1 MTKTD
6 ATGSDDVI
14 AALDEAIALCGGA
27 KAFVERIHV
36 ASSSPG
42 MWRRRRSVPAD
53 HCPSIERETGGKVR
67 CERLRPSVDWGYLRT
82 STNVGSAEG
91 TQQG

>member
-1 MTKTD
+1 M
-6 ATGSDDVI
+6 V

-36 ASSSPG
+36 ASSSPA
-42 MWRRRRSVPAD
+42 MWRRRQSVPAD

-67 CERLRPSVDWGYLRT
+67 CERLRPKVDWGYLRK
-82 STNVGSAEG
+82 SSPVQLAEG
-91 TQQG
+91 AQQG